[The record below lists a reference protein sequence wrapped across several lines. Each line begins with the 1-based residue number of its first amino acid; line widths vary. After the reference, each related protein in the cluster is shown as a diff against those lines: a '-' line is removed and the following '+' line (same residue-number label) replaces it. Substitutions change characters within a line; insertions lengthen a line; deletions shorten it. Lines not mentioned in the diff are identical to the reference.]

1 MKLSRRDFGFPLA
14 GVDAGSSLLADERA
28 RVPSD
33 VFVFEDLPVRHA
45 GSLDFREVLKGRTVD
60 DCGFAVHESWL
71 PGHSAPHPPHRHPG
85 EEMFF
90 MIDGA
95 LEVTING
102 TPSRITRGSVAFIGS
117 GDLHG
122 VRNPDETPAK
132 YFVVELGP
140 QK

>member
-1 MKLSRRDFGFPLA
+1 MRLSRRDFGLA
-14 GVDAGSSLLADERA
+14 LSGVDTGRSMRADEKL
-28 RVPSD
+28 RVPSE
-33 VFVFEDLPVRHA
+33 VLIFEDLPVRRA
-45 GSLDFREVLKGRTVD
+45 GSLDYREILKGRTVD
-60 DCGFAVHESWL
+60 DCGFAVHESAL
-71 PGHSAPHPPHRHPG
+71 PGHSAPHPPHRHSG
-85 EEMFF
+85 EEMFL

-122 VRNPDETPAK
+122 IRNPDETPAK
-132 YFVVELGP
+132 YFVVELGA

>member
-1 MKLSRRDFGFPLA
+1 MKG
-14 GVDAGSSLLADERA
+14 
-28 RVPSD
+28 RVYRSD
-33 VFVFEDLPVRHA
+33 VFVFEDLPVCHA

-60 DCGFAVHESWL
+60 NCGFAVHESWL
-71 PGHSAPHPPHRHPG
+71 PGHSAPRPPPRYTG

-122 VRNPDETPAK
+122 VRKTPTKLRPSISWSNSDRRSNLRRCAGSPISFSMNAWHK
-132 YFVVELGP
+132 G
-140 QK
+140 KK